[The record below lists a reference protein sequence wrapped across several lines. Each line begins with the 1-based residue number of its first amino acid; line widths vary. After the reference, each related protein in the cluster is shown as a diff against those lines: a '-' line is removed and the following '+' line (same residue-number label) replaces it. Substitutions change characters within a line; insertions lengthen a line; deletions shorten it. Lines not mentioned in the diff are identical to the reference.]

1 MRLYLVRHGDA
12 VSERVDAT
20 RPLSDRGRAE
30 IEAVA
35 GRAAGLGWQPAEIRH
50 SGLTRARQ
58 TAEILAGRLA
68 PARGVRAI
76 EGLQPEDD
84 PGRLAA
90 ECEALREP
98 VMLVGHMPYMSRLAS
113 LLLLGDTRR
122 DVIRFGTGTIAG
134 LARVDGRFLVEWV
147 IAPLT
152 EDDS

>member
-20 RPLSDRGRAE
+20 RPLSERGRAE

-35 GRAAGLGWQPAEIRH
+35 GQAARLGWQPTEIRH
-50 SGLTRARQ
+50 SGITRARQ

-68 PARGVRAI
+68 PARGVSAV

-84 PGRLAA
+84 PYRLAA
-90 ECEALREP
+90 ECETLREP

-113 LLLLGDTRR
+113 LLLLGDPRS

-147 IAPLT
+147 IAPHT
-152 EDDS
+152 EDAS

>member
-20 RPLSDRGRAE
+20 RPLSERGRAE

-35 GRAAGLGWQPAEIRH
+35 DRAARLGWHPAEIFH
-50 SGLTRARQ
+50 SGITRARQ
-58 TAEILAGRLA
+58 TAEILARRLA
-68 PARGVRAI
+68 PARGVRAM
-76 EGLQPEDD
+76 EGLEPEDD
-84 PGRLAA
+84 PHRLAA
-90 ECEALREP
+90 ECEALRDA

-113 LLLLGDTRR
+113 LLLLGETRR

-147 IAPLT
+147 IAPHT
-152 EDDS
+152 EDAS